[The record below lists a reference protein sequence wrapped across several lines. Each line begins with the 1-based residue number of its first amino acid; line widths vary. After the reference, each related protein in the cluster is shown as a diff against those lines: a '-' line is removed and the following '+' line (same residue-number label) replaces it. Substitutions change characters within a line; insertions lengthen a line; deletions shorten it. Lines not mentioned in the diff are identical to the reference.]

1 MAFDIYASEN
11 NNVLVRD
18 LLENVETF
26 NKVEVNTK
34 TSQGQ
39 LNAFNKSSVVQT
51 AIRKRADAFSHLE
64 IWAKD
69 ENGKKIINNDIV
81 KKDLQLLLYPNEYQ
95 NFNCFNNQ
103 VESQVC
109 IYGRCYVHKSKL
121 LGINDKFNFYVI
133 PFDMVSPVYSN
144 TYNSLFEKEILY
156 YNINIGDGI
165 LRLESDEIFIY
176 RDNWYKNRQGTFG
189 LSRLY
194 SLSEPISTLL
204 SIGETITQ
212 LIVDGGARGIIGQG
226 AKDIDTYSAP
236 FLTREKIEL
245 QKALKE
251 YGGLRDKF
259 KYIITKGAASYVPI
273 TSKIVDM
280 QLPELLMSAKISVFE
295 QYGLPNIF
303 AAEET
308 RYKSLPEARKEFYTG
323 TIIPEAVK
331 RFSDFC
337 NMVSIPNRDWG
348 YKPDWSH
355 LDFYQ
360 EDLKESA
367 IALQQVSGAITPLV
381 EKGIITIE
389 QAKGILE
396 PYLY

>member
-26 NKVEVNTK
+26 NKVEINTK

-39 LNAFNKSSVVQT
+39 FDAFNKSSVVQT
-51 AIRKRADAFSHLE
+51 AIRKRSDAFSHLE

-69 ENGKKIINNDIV
+69 DNGKKIINNGVV
-81 KKDLQLLLYPNEYQ
+81 KNDLKLLSQPNEYQ
-95 NFNCFNNQ
+95 NFNCFNNH

-109 IYGRCYVHKSKL
+109 IYGRCYVYKSKNI
-121 LGINDKFNFYVI
+121 GINKFNYYII

-144 TYNSLFEKEILY
+144 TYNSIFEKEILY
-156 YNINIGDGI
+156 YNINTGSGV
-165 LRLESDEIFIY
+165 LRLETDDIFIY

-251 YGGLRDKF
+251 YGGLRGKF
-259 KYIITKGAASYVPI
+259 KYIITKGAASYIPI

-323 TIIPEAVK
+323 TIIPEATK

-337 NMVSIPNRDWG
+337 KMMSITNRDWE

>member
-39 LNAFNKSSVVQT
+39 LDAFNKSSVVQT
-51 AIRKRADAFSHLE
+51 AIRKRSDAFSHLE

-69 ENGKKIINNDIV
+69 DNGKKIINNDVV
-81 KKDLQLLLYPNEYQ
+81 KNDLKLLSQPNEYQ
-95 NFNCFNNQ
+95 NFNCFNNH

-109 IYGRCYVHKSKL
+109 IYGRCYIYKSKII
-121 LGINDKFNFYVI
+121 GINKFNFYII

-144 TYNSLFEKEILY
+144 TYNSIFEKEILY
-156 YNINIGDGI
+156 YNINIGSRI
-165 LRLESDEIFIY
+165 LRLETDDVFIY
-176 RDNWYKNRQGTFG
+176 RDNWYKNGQGTFG

-226 AKDIDTYSAP
+226 AKDIDTFSAP

-245 QKALKE
+245 QKSLQE
-251 YGGLRDKF
+251 YGGLRGKF
-259 KYIITKGAASYVPI
+259 KYIITKGAASYIPL

-295 QYGLPNIF
+295 QFGLPNIF

-323 TIIPEAVK
+323 TIIPEATK

-337 NMVSIPNRDWG
+337 KMMSIPNRDWE

>member
-26 NKVEVNTK
+26 NKVEINTK

-39 LNAFNKSSVVQT
+39 FDAFNKSSVVQT
-51 AIRKRADAFSHLE
+51 AIRKRSDAFSHLE

-69 ENGKKIINNDIV
+69 DNGKKIINNGVV
-81 KKDLQLLLYPNEYQ
+81 KNDLKLLSQPNEYQ
-95 NFNCFNNQ
+95 NFNCFNNH

-109 IYGRCYVHKSKL
+109 IYGICYVYKSKII
-121 LGINDKFNFYVI
+121 GINKFNYYII

-144 TYNSLFEKEILY
+144 TYNSIFEKEILY
-156 YNINIGDGI
+156 YNINTGSGV
-165 LRLESDEIFIY
+165 LRLETDDVFIY

-251 YGGLRDKF
+251 YGGLRGKF
-259 KYIITKGAASYVPI
+259 KYIITKGAASYIPI

-323 TIIPEAVK
+323 TIIPEATK

-337 NMVSIPNRDWG
+337 KMMSITNRDWE

-381 EKGIITIE
+381 DKGIITIE

>member
-26 NKVEVNTK
+26 NKVEINTK

-39 LNAFNKSSVVQT
+39 FDAFNKSSVVQT
-51 AIRKRADAFSHLE
+51 AIRKRSDAFSHLE

-69 ENGKKIINNDIV
+69 DNGKKIINNGVV
-81 KKDLQLLLYPNEYQ
+81 KNDLKLLSQPNEYQ
-95 NFNCFNNQ
+95 NFNCFNNH

-109 IYGRCYVHKSKL
+109 IYGICYVYKSKII
-121 LGINDKFNFYVI
+121 GINKFNYYII

-144 TYNSLFEKEILY
+144 AYNSIFEKEILY
-156 YNINIGDGI
+156 YNINTGSGA
-165 LRLESDEIFIY
+165 LRLETDDIFIY

-251 YGGLRDKF
+251 YGGLRGKF
-259 KYIITKGAASYVPI
+259 KYIITKGAASYIPI

-323 TIIPEAVK
+323 TIIPEATK

-337 NMVSIPNRDWG
+337 KMMSITNRDWE

-381 EKGIITIE
+381 DKGIITIE

>member
-26 NKVEVNTK
+26 NKVEINTK

-39 LNAFNKSSVVQT
+39 FDAFNKSSVVQT
-51 AIRKRADAFSHLE
+51 AIRKRSDAFSHLE

-69 ENGKKIINNDIV
+69 DNGKKIINNGVV
-81 KKDLQLLLYPNEYQ
+81 KNDLKLLSQPNEYQ
-95 NFNCFNNQ
+95 NFNCFNNH

-109 IYGRCYVHKSKL
+109 IYGICYVYKSKII
-121 LGINDKFNFYVI
+121 GINKFNYYII

-144 TYNSLFEKEILY
+144 TYNSIFEKEILY
-156 YNINIGDGI
+156 YNINTGSGA
-165 LRLESDEIFIY
+165 LRLETDDIFIY

-251 YGGLRDKF
+251 YGGLRGKF
-259 KYIITKGAASYVPI
+259 KYIITKGAASYIPI

-323 TIIPEAVK
+323 TIIPEATK

-337 NMVSIPNRDWG
+337 KMMSITNRDWE

-381 EKGIITIE
+381 DKGIITIE